1 MKLPP
6 LLLFLCVLCGPLVLR
21 ADLTIVEKVEGA
33 GPVNNMTVKIKG
45 DMARIE
51 SSPKITSIMNGKTGE
66 MVTLMTDQKV
76 AVRMSAEKLQAA
88 ADMVKKYGD
97 KETAAKADAAPAKL
111 TATGKKEKINGY
123 DTEQYTQDMPNFK
136 ATYWIATTYPGAA
149 DILKQMQSLSSS
161 FLKKASNMPDYRDF
175 PGLPL
180 KTVFSSNGTELTT
193 TIVSIKTDPVSD
205 SEFAVPTDY
214 QEMKTPDLKDL
225 MGGKAQTPA
234 GEASPAKP

>member
-1 MKLPP
+1 MKLLP
-6 LLLFLCVLCGPLVLR
+6 LSLFLFLLSSPLVLR
-21 ADLTIVEKVEGA
+21 ADLTIVEKIEGA
-33 GPVNNMTVKIKG
+33 GPVSEMTVKIKG
-45 DMARIE
+45 DMARID
-51 SSPKITSIMNGKTGE
+51 SSPKITSIMNGKTGD
-66 MVTLMTDQKV
+66 MVTLMNDQKV

-97 KETAAKADAAPAKL
+97 KETAAKADAAPSKP

-123 DTEQYTQDMPNFK
+123 DTEQYTQDLPNFK
-136 ATYWIATTYPGAA
+136 ATYWIAASYPGAA

-180 KTVFSSNGTELTT
+180 KTVFSTNGTEITT

-205 SEFAVPTDY
+205 NEFTVPADY

-225 MGGKAQTPA
+225 MGGKAQMPE
-234 GEASPAKP
+234 GQASPAKP